1 MRWSRLFIP
10 TLRENPAEA
19 GAVSHQLLLRA
30 GYIRPAGGGLLTYL
44 FLAQRSLDKIMQL
57 VREEMNA
64 VGGQQIHLPQLTPS
78 TETRIVASIARGELR
93 SYRQLP
99 QVWYHFFTR
108 LNDDPQ
114 RRQSRESATYSF
126 AIGSGCTREAFLR
139 ILDRCELKCVVAATP
154 QRQQFVVVCDAGDD
168 QVLYC
173 HACGYAAD
181 PEQASAHATPPATPD
196 PEGDYEPEI
205 FHTPSRK
212 TIADVAEFTGL
223 PESSQMKSLVLVVD
237 GRPVLAMLR
246 GDHSLSEAKLLTAL
260 KVKEFRPAH
269 PDEIQRW
276 FGAEAGSLGPVGV
289 RDVRIIADEAL
300 KGRRNMIAGANR
312 DDHHLRNVTPGE
324 DFSTEYFD
332 LRSARSGDPCRIC
345 ERPLE
350 IKSGIEVGQ
359 ASTLTDSGVQVLN
372 DAGEQAP
379 VRMDVYRMGLERI
392 LCSVIELHH
401 DQDGMTLPVSI
412 APFQVVVTPVN
423 SGDAN
428 QRAAAER
435 IYADCLEAG
444 LDALLDDRDERP
456 GVKFKDAD
464 IVGIPYRIVVGK
476 KLSHG
481 IVEII
486 ERRAKKSEDVP
497 QDSAASHVAA
507 RIHP

>member
-30 GYIRPAGGGLLTYL
+30 GYIRPAGGGLHTNL
-44 FLAQRSLDKIMQL
+44 FLAQRSLDKIMRL

-64 VGGQQIHLPQLTPS
+64 IGGQQIHLPQSTPT
-78 TETRIVASIARGELR
+78 TEAQIVGSIAHGELR

-99 QVWYHFFTR
+99 QVWYHFQTR
-108 LNDDPQ
+108 LHDEP
-114 RRQSRESATYSF
+114 RPRQSIESATYSF

-139 ILDRCELKCVVAATP
+139 ILDRCELKCLVAATP

-168 QVLYC
+168 RALYC
-173 HACGYAAD
+173 PGCGYAAD
-181 PEQASAHATPPATPD
+181 PEQASARATLPATPD
-196 PEGDYEPEI
+196 PAGDLAPEI
-205 FHTPSRK
+205 FHTPHRK

-223 PESSQMKSLVLVVD
+223 PESSQMKSLVLVAD

-246 GDHSLSEAKLLTAL
+246 GDHLLSEAKFAAAISA
-260 KVKEFRPAH
+260 KEFRPAH

-300 KGRRNMIAGANR
+300 RERRNMIAGANR
-312 DDHHLRNVTPGE
+312 DDHHLRNVTPGD
-324 DFSTEYFD
+324 DFSAEYFD
-332 LRSARSGDPCRIC
+332 LRSARAGDACGIC
-345 ERPLE
+345 GRPLE
-350 IKSGIEVGQ
+350 LKSGIEVGH
-359 ASTLTDSGVQVLN
+359 ASTLTDSDVHVLN
-372 DAGEQAP
+372 ESGQHMP
-379 VRMDVYRMGLERI
+379 VSMDVYRLDLERI
-392 LCSVIELHH
+392 LCSAIELHH
-401 DQDGMTLPVSI
+401 DQDGMTLPASI
-412 APFQVVVTPVN
+412 APFHVVVTPVN
-423 SGDAN
+423 SGDTN
-428 QRAAAER
+428 QRGAAEQ
-435 IYADCLEAG
+435 IYADCRDVG

-464 IVGIPYRIVVGK
+464 LIGSPYRIVVGK
-476 KLSHG
+476 KLAQG

-486 ERRAKKSEDVP
+486 ERRAKKPEGLP